1 MSLAYLLALHSLN
14 GLGNQK
20 LKQLLDYFGDGETA
34 WQNPTEWSDALQIS
48 KTAMAALLEAK
59 RGIVPDLLYEQFL
72 AAGAKVVTLADADY
86 PALLRQ
92 IYQPPYLLFYKG
104 TLPRGSDL
112 AIAIIGSRKATSY
125 GKDVAAVL
133 GRDLA
138 KAGVWVVSGLARGID
153 AAGHQGALAGGGNTI
168 GVLGC
173 GIDVIYPREHRELF
187 QRVEEHGCIISDFP
201 LGTQPL
207 AKNFPVRN
215 RIISGLANGLVVV
228 EAAGK
233 SGTQITVDFA
243 LEQGRDIFAVP
254 GPIFSP
260 LSQGTHRLI
269 RDCGVKLVTC
279 AADILEEYGQLS
291 FDLAPSQPAKQK
303 QEAVLSEQEEKLCRF
318 LTVPRHFNDILIEMA
333 MQPQEL
339 GPFLTV
345 CELRGYISR
354 LEGQYYRKK
363 IQL

>member
-1 MSLAYLLALHSLN
+1 MCIRDRHSLN

-254 GPIFSP
+254 G
-260 LSQGTHRLI
+260 LSLI
-269 RDCGVKLVTC
+269 HICI
-279 AADILEEYGQLS
+279 ILGRAGYGN
-291 FDLAPSQPAKQK
+291 
-303 QEAVLSEQEEKLCRF
+303 
-318 LTVPRHFNDILIEMA
+318 T
-333 MQPQEL
+333 
-339 GPFLTV
+339 T
-345 CELRGYISR
+345 Y
-354 LEGQYYRKK
+354 
-363 IQL
+363 